1 MAKRKKLIPDI
12 PVKDDISNPFIQY
25 GEQIISEHGDWLNRL
40 IQFSEPSASDETGFA
55 VDPYINSW
63 LDALDAADDG
73 DKSALVAL
81 MKSGRPLPG
90 VIIPHIGDLIDRWN
104 LVRPKHKMRLPSHR
118 WTEEDVA
125 MNGACCDV
133 DDLVS
138 AGKSIDDALIEVANE
153 RELKMK
159 TLSEYVAKRR
169 GPDRRVKERTRD
181 AKRRAGR
188 RVAGK

>member
-1 MAKRKKLIPDI
+1 MAKRKKPIPDI

-25 GEQIISEHGDWLNRL
+25 GEQMISEHGDWLNRL

-63 LDALDAADDG
+63 LDALDAADGG

-90 VIIPHIGDLIDRWN
+90 VIIPHIGDLIDRWD
-104 LVRPKHKMRLPSHR
+104 LVRPKHRMRVPSHR
-118 WTEEDVA
+118 LTDDDIA
-125 MNGACCDV
+125 LNAASCDV

-138 AGKSIDDALIEVANE
+138 SGKSLSDALTEVAVKRDLPE
-153 RELKMK
+153 SKLRE
-159 TLSEYVAKRR
+159 YRAKRL
-169 GPDRRVKERTRD
+169 GPERRVKARTYD
-181 AKRRAGR
+181 AKRRN
-188 RVAGK
+188 AGK